1 MSERRRNFGQG
12 FNSPH
17 LHIVSYSA
25 RGNMRK
31 KVFVFM
37 GGPSTEHSVSLVS
50 GTGMVRALDAH
61 KYDVH
66 PVLIAVNGEWTW
78 SKKALTPYQLQNFNV
93 NFFAG
98 AENSMQKKMRPSPEE
113 LKPID
118 IALIA
123 LHGRFGEDGRIQA
136 LLEYADIP
144 YTGSGVLSSALAM
157 DKIMSKEIFKAKS
170 IPTAD
175 FRVWQR
181 EDISEETIK
190 EAFENLGSP
199 LVIKDPLGG
208 SSLGMGFAKNSE
220 EAIALC
226 KKLFEDAHRL
236 LVEQFIAGREA
247 SCGYIEGCEP
257 LPPTEVIMT
266 TREFFDYD
274 AKYNGEVIET
284 TPAEFSADLT
294 KRIQDIARK
303 AHEVLDCAVYSRTD
317 VRIDKD
323 GNLFVLET
331 NTLPGMTP
339 TSFLPQQAK
348 HISLDYSALVEALL
362 LKSLTKRTGR

>member
-1 MSERRRNFGQG
+1 
-12 FNSPH
+12 
-17 LHIVSYSA
+17 
-25 RGNMRK
+25 MRK

-66 PVLIAVNGEWTW
+66 PVFIAKNGEWTW
-78 SKKALTPYQLQNFNV
+78 SKRPLTPYQIQNFSV
-93 NFFAG
+93 NFFAS

-113 LKPID
+113 LKPVD

-123 LHGRFGEDGRIQA
+123 LHGSFGEDGRIQA
-136 LLEYADIP
+136 LLEYAGIP

-157 DKIMSKEIFKAKS
+157 DKIISKEIFRANS
-170 IPTAD
+170 IPTPD

-181 EDISEETIK
+181 ENFSKEIIE

-199 LVIKDPLGG
+199 LVIKDPVGG

-220 EAIALC
+220 EATVLC
-226 KKLFEDAHRL
+226 EKLFEDAHRL
-236 LVEQFIAGREA
+236 LVEQFITGKEA

-266 TREFFDYD
+266 TREYFDFD
-274 AKYNGEVIET
+274 AKYNGEVIEE
-284 TPAEFSADLT
+284 TPAKFSADLT
-294 KRIQDIARK
+294 EKIQILARK
-303 AHEVLDCAVYSRTD
+303 SHEVLDCAIYSRTD
-317 VRIDKD
+317 VRIDKN

-348 HISLDYSALVEALL
+348 HIGMDYSALVEALI
-362 LKSLTKRTGR
+362 LKSLTKRAGR